1 LSYIIGKGIK
11 DLDNESYSFSPK
23 MMVFLDK
30 ELQYRRD
37 IERSNNIKKEGKIEE
52 YEKLLNEIN
61 NKYKNLNVERL
72 RFLDHYI
79 FSSMAIIIIFFEH
92 LAKYPEL
99 RVAFETDLKELFGY
113 ITELDKKTYTKE
125 QENSDGKI
133 EKVPYFT
140 IYCQENGYNN
150 IIRRFMLSLLYWDV
164 EKDPN
169 NFRLGLMRD
178 IQYVIFQYM
187 STIASKEFG
196 GDIGGADHII
206 NDDIGRAVS
215 WTTLFGSRYSKSD
228 QANKD
233 KSKKPKRPI
242 LF

>member
-1 LSYIIGKGIK
+1 MSYTLAKGIK
-11 DLDNESYSFSPK
+11 DLDNESYSFPSK
-23 MMVFLDK
+23 MWIYLNK

-37 IERSNNIKKEGKIEE
+37 MEKANKIKEEGRIEE
-52 YEKLLNEIN
+52 YGKLQNEIQ
-61 NKYKNLNVERL
+61 NKYKNLNTERL
-72 RFLDHYI
+72 RFLDQNI
-79 FSSMAIIIIFFEH
+79 FRSMANLIVFFEH

-99 RVAFETDLKELFGY
+99 RHAFETDVKELFGY

-150 IIRRFMLSLLYWDV
+150 IIRRFMRSLLSWDIYN
-164 EKDPN
+164 DPN

-187 STIASKEFG
+187 STIASIEFG

-228 QANKD
+228 QAKND
-233 KSKKPKRPI
+233 KIQKPKRPI

>member
-1 LSYIIGKGIK
+1 MGKGIK
-11 DLDNESYSFSPK
+11 DLDNESYSFPSK
-23 MMVFLDK
+23 MWIYLTK

-37 IERSNNIKKEGKIEE
+37 VENANNIKQDGNIEE
-52 YEKLLNEIN
+52 YEKFQNEIQ
-61 NKYKNLNVERL
+61 NKYKNLNTERL
-72 RFLDHYI
+72 RFLDQYI
-79 FSSMAIIIIFFEH
+79 FRSMANLIVFFEH

-99 RVAFETDLKELFGY
+99 RDAFETDVKELFGY

-133 EKVPYFT
+133 EKVPFFT

-150 IIRRFMLSLLYWDV
+150 IIRRFMRALLHWDI
-164 EKDPN
+164 EKEPN
-169 NFRLGLMRD
+169 NFRLGLIQD

-187 STIASKEFG
+187 STIASREFG

-215 WTTLFGSRYSKSD
+215 WTTLFGSRYFKSEH
-228 QANKD
+228 ANDD
-233 KSKKPKRPI
+233 KSKIPKRPI

>member
-1 LSYIIGKGIK
+1 MAKGVK
-11 DLDNESYSFSPK
+11 DLDNESYSFPSK
-23 MMVFLDK
+23 MWIYLTK

-37 IERSNNIKKEGKIEE
+37 VENANNIKQDGNIEE
-52 YEKLLNEIN
+52 YEKFQNEIQ
-61 NKYKNLNVERL
+61 NKYKNLNTERL
-72 RFLDHYI
+72 RFLDQYI
-79 FSSMAIIIIFFEH
+79 FRSMANLIVFFEH

-99 RVAFETDLKELFGY
+99 RDAFETDVKELFGY

-133 EKVPYFT
+133 EKVPFFT

-150 IIRRFMLSLLYWDV
+150 IIRRFMRALLHWDI
-164 EKDPN
+164 EKEPN
-169 NFRLGLMRD
+169 NFRLGLIQD

-187 STIASKEFG
+187 STIASREFG

-215 WTTLFGSRYSKSD
+215 WTTLFGSRYFKSEH
-228 QANKD
+228 ANDD
-233 KSKKPKRPI
+233 KSKIPKRPI

>member
-1 LSYIIGKGIK
+1 MAKGIK
-11 DLDNESYSFSPK
+11 DLDNESYSFPSK
-23 MMVFLDK
+23 MWIYLTK
-30 ELQYRRD
+30 ELQYRR
-37 IERSNNIKKEGKIEE
+37 EEKNANNIIQEGRIEE
-52 YEKLLNEIN
+52 YEKLQNEIQ
-61 NKYKNLNVERL
+61 NKYENLSTERL
-72 RFLDHYI
+72 RFLAQDI
-79 FSSMAIIIIFFEH
+79 FRSMANLIVFFEH

-99 RVAFETDLKELFGY
+99 RDAFETDVKELFGY

-150 IIRRFMLSLLYWDV
+150 IIRRFMVSLLYWDHY
-164 EKDPN
+164 KYPN
-169 NFRLGLMRD
+169 NFRLGLIRD

-187 STIASKEFG
+187 STMASREFG

-215 WTTLFGSRYSKSD
+215 WTTLFGSRYSKSEH
-228 QANKD
+228 ANDD
-233 KSKKPKRPI
+233 KSKIPKRPI

>member
-1 LSYIIGKGIK
+1 LSYILTRGIK
-11 DLDNESYSFSPK
+11 DLDNESYNLPPQ
-23 MMVFLDK
+23 MWVFLDK
-30 ELQYRRD
+30 ELHYLRD
-37 IERSNNIKKEGKIEE
+37 TEQANKLKKDGKIEE
-52 YEKLLNEIN
+52 YEKLHNDIQ
-61 NKYKNLNVERL
+61 NKYKSLNTERL
-72 RFLDHYI
+72 RFLNQYI
-79 FSSMAIIIIFFEH
+79 FRSMANLIVFFEH
-92 LAKYPEL
+92 LAKYSEL
-99 RVAFETDLKELFGY
+99 RDAFETDLKELFGY

-125 QENSDGKI
+125 QKNSDGKI
-133 EKVPYFT
+133 EKVSYFT
-140 IYCQENGYNN
+140 IWCNENGYNN
-150 IIRRFMLSLLYWDV
+150 IIRRFMRSLLHWDI

-187 STIASKEFG
+187 SIIASREFG

>member
-1 LSYIIGKGIK
+1 MTKGIK
-11 DLDNESYSFSPK
+11 DLDNESYNLSPK
-23 MMVFLDK
+23 MWVYLHK

-37 IERSNNIKKEGKIEE
+37 VENANNIKQEGNIEA
-52 YEKLLNEIN
+52 YEKLQNVIQ

-72 RFLDHYI
+72 RFLDQHI
-79 FSSMAIIIIFFEH
+79 FPSMANLIFFFEH
-92 LAKYPEL
+92 LVKYPEL
-99 RVAFETDLKELFGY
+99 REVFETDLKELFGY

-133 EKVPYFT
+133 EKVPYCT

-150 IIRRFMLSLLYWDV
+150 IIRRFMLSLLYWDIY
-164 EKDPN
+164 KDPN
-169 NFRLGLMRD
+169 NFRLGLIRD

-187 STIASKEFG
+187 STIASREFG
-196 GDIGGADHII
+196 GDLGGADHVI

-215 WTTLFGSRYSKSD
+215 WTTLFGSRYSKSEH
-228 QANKD
+228 ANQD
-233 KSKKPKRPI
+233 KSKRPKRPI

>member
-1 LSYIIGKGIK
+1 MSYNLTRGIK
-11 DLDNESYSFSPK
+11 DFDNESYSFPPK
-23 MMVFLDK
+23 MWTFLDK

-37 IERSNNIKKEGKIEE
+37 FEKANIMKERGEIEE
-52 YEKLLNEIN
+52 YEKLLNEIK
-61 NKYKNLNVERL
+61 NKYKNLNIERL
-72 RFLDHYI
+72 RFLDQHV
-79 FSSMAIIIIFFEH
+79 FRSMANLIVFFEY

-99 RVAFETDLKELFGY
+99 RGAFEDDIKELFGY
-113 ITELDKKTYTKE
+113 ITELDKKTYVRE

-150 IIRRFMLSLLYWDV
+150 IIRRFMLSLLYWDNYN
-164 EKDPN
+164 DPN
-169 NFRLGLMRD
+169 NFRLGLIRD

-187 STIASKEFG
+187 STIASREFG

-215 WTTLFGSRYSKSD
+215 WTTLFGSRYSKSKE
-228 QANKD
+228 AEKD
-233 KSKKPKRPI
+233 KTKKPKRPI

>member
-1 LSYIIGKGIK
+1 MAKGIK
-11 DLDNESYSFSPK
+11 DLDNESYSFPSK
-23 MMVFLDK
+23 MWIYLTK
-30 ELQYRRD
+30 ELQYRR
-37 IERSNNIKKEGKIEE
+37 EEKNANNIIQEGRIEE
-52 YEKLLNEIN
+52 YEKLQNEIQN
-61 NKYKNLNVERL
+61 NYKNLNVERL
-72 RFLDHYI
+72 RFLDQYI
-79 FSSMAIIIIFFEH
+79 FRSMANLIVFFEH

-99 RVAFETDLKELFGY
+99 RDVFETDIKELFGY

-150 IIRRFMLSLLYWDV
+150 IIRRFMRALLHWDI
-164 EKDPN
+164 ENDPN
-169 NFRLGLMRD
+169 NFRLGLIRD
-178 IQYVIFQYM
+178 IQYVIFQHM
-187 STIASKEFG
+187 STIASREFG

-215 WTTLFGSRYSKSD
+215 WTTLFSSRYCKSEH
-228 QANKD
+228 ANED
-233 KSKKPKRPI
+233 KSKRPKRPI